1 VSLQLPDLDRAEFAR
16 RLAAAHSGPPLG
28 APALDRLFVH
38 FEELRRWAPR
48 IDLVGPGAAREIVE
62 RHYAEALEGLD
73 WLPSGPVRLADLG
86 SGAGFP
92 GLILALARG
101 DLEAWLVE
109 PRERRAAFLATVA
122 RRARLAVEVVNARVS
137 ATLPA
142 ALPTNLEIV
151 TLRALRLEPRAYEA
165 LRPNLAPTAR
175 LLVWAGEASDA
186 PPQPFRETRRRPLPD
201 SERRSLREYAVATAE
216 AP

>member
-1 VSLQLPDLDRAEFAR
+1 VPSQFPALDRSAFAD
-16 RLAAAHSGPPLG
+16 RLAAAYAGPPLDE
-28 APALDRLFVH
+28 AAVDRLFLH

-48 IDLVGPGAAREIVE
+48 VDLVGPGAAVEIVE
-62 RHYAEALEGLD
+62 RHYAEALEGLRY
-73 WLPSGPVRLADLG
+73 LPAGPLRLADLG

-101 DLEAWLVE
+101 DLETWLVE

-122 RRARLAVEVVNARVS
+122 RRAGLAVEVVGARVS
-137 ATLPA
+137 AKLPA
-142 ALPTNLEIV
+142 ALPKNLQIV

-175 LLVWAGEASDA
+175 LLVWAGDATDA
-186 PPQPFRETRRRPLPD
+186 PPPSFRETRRRAMPD
-201 SERRSLREYAVATAE
+201 SLHRQLREYALATGE
-216 AP
+216 TP